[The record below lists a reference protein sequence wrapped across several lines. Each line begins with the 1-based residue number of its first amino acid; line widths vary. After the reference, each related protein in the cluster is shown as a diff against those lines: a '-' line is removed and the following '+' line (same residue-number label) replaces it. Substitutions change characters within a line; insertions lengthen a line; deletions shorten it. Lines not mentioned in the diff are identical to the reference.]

1 MGNPT
6 TLDRLLRMRVF
17 DIWAH
22 ERDIRSALDD
32 DTAWDTAP
40 ARIAFEQIV
49 RAFPVAWAKGAQ
61 APDGA
66 VAELV
71 VSDPAIHGTFAAV
84 VEAGRGIPADPAAE
98 STVTPVVR
106 LEIPWPDLVRRACG
120 RVPADDPGL
129 QARIRLDG
137 DADLGRDLLRGLTIT
152 P

>member
-1 MGNPT
+1 MLFRSEGT
-6 TLDRLLRMRVF
+6 TLVPCRG
-17 DIWAH
+17 
-22 ERDIRSALDD
+22 AL
-32 DTAWDTAP
+32 T
-40 ARIAFEQIV
+40 
-49 RAFPVAWAKGAQ
+49 RAFPTPLKGPRRSGVIAETGGLQ
-61 APDGA
+61 VRTAEFCEGA
-66 VAELV
+66 
-71 VSDPAIHGTFAAV
+71 
-84 VEAGRGIPADPAAE
+84 PAAE